1 MDIIIKSINHPKA
14 AGQTFFVSDENDLS
28 TVELITKISLALK
41 KPVKIISFK
50 PSLIK
55 IVGTLVGKSSDID
68 RLINSFQVDISL
80 TKKLL
85 NWVPPYTVSHGIEK
99 MIDNLKS
106 KSSDD

>member
-1 MDIIIKSINHPKA
+1 MN
-14 AGQTFFVSDENDLS
+14 
-28 TVELITKISLALK
+28 
-41 KPVKIISFK
+41 KPVKILSLNLF
-50 PSLIK
+50 LIK
-55 IVGTLVGKSSDID
+55 IFGSLIGRSTDID
-68 RLINSFQVDISL
+68 KLINSFQVDISL